1 MRFWESYQ
9 VVNRLKQANYWIQVL
24 LIISFIFGLNYLAL
38 HHFKRFDLTRD
49 HRYALSPET
58 KAYLQEVRDP
68 IRFIITIPENSP
80 RPEERVLFRYT
91 RQLLQEDA
99 YQSRPDGEALIALE
113 YVDIYKDLARADT
126 LAREYGLEQ
135 INSVLVLSNNRKRLL
150 RADELVEFTN
160 RKPVAFKGEAA
171 ITSAIMEVTRERSPK
186 LYFLSGHQETSP
198 EDPSPQFGLSE
209 ISRELQMRNYSLSR
223 LDLSAVSEVPRDA
236 SALVLAD
243 PRGPLL
249 PSEVEKIRSYL
260 SDRAGRLLAW
270 FRPGI
275 DVAMEPLLA
284 EWGISLPR
292 QFVVEPD
299 PAFRDSGNT
308 LLIRNYSPHPV
319 THSLI
324 QNQTFVLSGG
334 PRPVFPRPPS
344 PPDERLALV
353 PLLATSN
360 TSWADS
366 NLSSSSNPNFNED
379 TDAPGPIPI
388 ALAAERSASSQLGI
402 KVPGGRLI
410 VFGSVDLF
418 SNQRV
423 SSLGN
428 VSLFFNSLNWL
439 LDREQLLSIPPRP
452 LESYQLAL
460 SQAQLKRIAY
470 LFLSVPASITLLA
483 FIVYW
488 VRRS

>member
-24 LIISFIFGLNYLAL
+24 LIIFFIFGLNYLAL
-38 HHFKRFDLTRD
+38 HHFKRFDLTRN

-58 KAYLQEVRDP
+58 KAYLHEIRDP
-68 IRFIITIPENSP
+68 IRFIVTIPENSP

-91 RQLLQEDA
+91 SQLLREYA
-99 YQSRPDGEALIALE
+99 YQSRLDGDFLITVE
-113 YVDIYKDLARADT
+113 YVDIYKDLNRADT
-126 LAREYGLEQ
+126 LVREFGLEQ
-135 INSVLVLSNNRKRLL
+135 VNSVLVLSNNRKRLL
-150 RADELVEFTN
+150 RADELIDFAN
-160 RKPVAFKGEAA
+160 RNPVAFKGEAA
-171 ITSAIMEVTRERSPK
+171 ITSAIMEVARERSPR

-198 EDPSPQFGLSE
+198 DDTSPQFGLSE
-209 ISRELQMRNYSLSR
+209 ISRELQMRNFSLSA

-236 SALVLAD
+236 AALVLAD

-270 FRPGI
+270 IRPGVSVGM
-275 DVAMEPLLA
+275 DPLLA
-284 EWGISLPR
+284 EWGISLPE

-299 PAFRDSGNT
+299 PAFRESGNT

-319 THSLI
+319 TASLI
-324 QNQTFVLSGG
+324 QNQTFVLSGST
-334 PRPVFPRPPS
+334 RPVFPRTPS
-344 PPDERLALV
+344 PPDERLAV
-353 PLLATSN
+353 IPILATSEA
-360 TSWADS
+360 SWADS
-366 NLSSSSNPNFNED
+366 NFSSSSNPTFNEEVD
-379 TDAPGPIPI
+379 SRGPVPI
-388 ALAAERSASSQLGI
+388 AIAAQRSASSQLGI
-402 KVPGGRLI
+402 RVPGGRL
-410 VFGSVDLF
+410 VLFGSVDLF
-418 SNQRV
+418 SNRRV

-460 SQAQLKRIAY
+460 SQAQSSHIAR
-470 LFLSVPASITLLA
+470 LFLSVPAAVTLLG